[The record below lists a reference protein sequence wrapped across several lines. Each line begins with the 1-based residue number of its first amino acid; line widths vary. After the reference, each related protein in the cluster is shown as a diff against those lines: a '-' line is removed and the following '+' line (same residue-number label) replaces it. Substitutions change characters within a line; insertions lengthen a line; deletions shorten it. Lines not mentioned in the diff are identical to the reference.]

1 MKNLLRTILLSITIY
16 CLLTIPHFI
25 FMYTCGK
32 NGIEYSNE
40 VIAMVATLSSILSVY
55 IINIKFK

>member
-1 MKNLLRTILLSITIY
+1 MKNLLRSILLSITIY

-25 FMYTCGK
+25 FMYTWGK

-40 VIAMVATLSSILSVY
+40 VIAMLATLSSILSVY